1 MAATFPIL
9 SSDWSQSSREA
20 GLIRELNHDIWWRTS
35 LQLILSE
42 EEASQG
48 DDREQRGATSD
59 GSGREDRRHHSALMP
74 IRHQDLFF
82 WPTVKTQIFKKL
94 VEGKGT
100 IIYS

>member
-42 EEASQG
+42 EEAFQG
-48 DDREQRGATSD
+48 DDRAASD

>member
-1 MAATFPIL
+1 MAATFRIL

-42 EEASQG
+42 EEAFQG
-48 DDREQRGATSD
+48 DDRAASD

-74 IRHQDLFF
+74 IHHQDLFF